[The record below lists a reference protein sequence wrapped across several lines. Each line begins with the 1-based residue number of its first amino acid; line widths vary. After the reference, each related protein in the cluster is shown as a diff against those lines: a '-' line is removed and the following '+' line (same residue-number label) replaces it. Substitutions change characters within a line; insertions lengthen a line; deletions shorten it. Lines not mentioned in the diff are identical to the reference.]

1 MVYYL
6 EPDVDRTGRNGILFA
21 NLTSRPWDE
30 MSLSPLDL
38 KSDAD
43 GAMRAVRDTVISR
56 YDDLVNSD
64 ATITIDDRGTGV
76 VVVVVGTLPRYLP
89 PRFPLW
95 DRELHRRMS
104 SNETLIFGSPPR
116 CCPPM
121 NADRDDDVDCAS
133 GSPRNCP
140 PRRGWGARGRWRR
153 RRRRRGGTDGDDRK
167 GILRNSLEAYAGIL
181 STVGIGITID
191 VRSDDHIHGKERDVG
206 WTIRRTEG
214 THSHDVDAVAIERT
228 RAKCAWDVGSRRI
241 PSTMPGRYKPRVHHR
256 EVWYLREE
264 RKT

>member
-1 MVYYL
+1 MSIAL
-6 EPDVDRTGRNGILFA
+6 VDRLGIAHPEGGGGRE
-21 NLTSRPWDE
+21 D
-30 MSLSPLDL
+30 
-38 KSDAD
+38 D
-43 GAMRAVRDTVISR
+43 G
-56 YDDLVNSD
+56 
-64 ATITIDDRGTGV
+64 GG
-76 VVVVVGTLPRYLP
+76 G
-89 PRFPLW
+89 
-95 DRELHRRMS
+95 
-104 SNETLIFGSPPR
+104 G
-116 CCPPM
+116 
-121 NADRDDDVDCAS
+121 
-133 GSPRNCP
+133 G
-140 PRRGWGARGRWRR
+140 GGG
-153 RRRRRGGTDGDDRK
+153 GGTDGDDRK